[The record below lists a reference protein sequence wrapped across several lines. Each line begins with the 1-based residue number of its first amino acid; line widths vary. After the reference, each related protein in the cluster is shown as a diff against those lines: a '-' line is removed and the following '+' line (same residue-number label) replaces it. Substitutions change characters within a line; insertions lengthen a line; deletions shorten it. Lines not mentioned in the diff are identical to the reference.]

1 MKIFTLIQSEWF
13 QDNFHTSSISK
24 KKEKLC
30 VKHSF
35 QPIIVERIVHFLLN
49 FFLYCPLNVSHSLK
63 CQDCSWMILFGDLK
77 FMFREEVCQYSFDID
92 RFFFKWIIESK
103 TCQYSCL
110 SNDLLLFCLFSN
122 EFVLSKI

>member
-1 MKIFTLIQSEWF
+1 MKILTLIQFEWF
-13 QDNFHTSSISK
+13 QDYFHTPSISK

-35 QPIIVERIVHFLLN
+35 QHIIVEWIVHFLWN
-49 FFLYCPLNVSHSLK
+49 FFLYYPLNVSHSLK

-77 FMFREEVCQYSFDID
+77 FMFREEVCQYFFDID

-103 TCQYSCL
+103 ICQYSCL
-110 SNDLLLFCLFSN
+110 WNDLLLFCLLTN